1 MVKKHPVLII
11 GGYGNFGKYIAK
23 VLSRDTRIALSI
35 LGRDRQKAE
44 DLVNSIK
51 SANPITIYSCDIF
64 QNPAETL
71 KRVNP
76 YKEDFSPIEGQI

>member
-1 MVKKHPVLII
+1 MVKKYPVLII

-23 VLSRDTRIALSI
+23 VLSRDPRIALSI
-35 LGRDRQKAE
+35 LGRNRQKSE

-51 SANPITIYSCDIF
+51 SANPITIYCCDIF

-71 KRVNP
+71 KQVNP
-76 YKEDFSPIEGQI
+76 YKEDFNPIEGQI

>member
-1 MVKKHPVLII
+1 MVKKYPILII
-11 GGYGNFGKYIAK
+11 GGYGNFGKYIAR
-23 VLSRDTRIALSI
+23 VLSRDLRIALSI
-35 LGRDRQKAE
+35 FGRDRQKAE